1 MEEEMKDSLNERAGG
16 LPVNKN
22 KLFGNLIYPEE
33 SDEFCWD
40 PSNSSKEI
48 HFS

>member
-1 MEEEMKDSLNERAGG
+1 MEEEMKEPISEKAVSHAHFKG
-16 LPVNKN
+16 